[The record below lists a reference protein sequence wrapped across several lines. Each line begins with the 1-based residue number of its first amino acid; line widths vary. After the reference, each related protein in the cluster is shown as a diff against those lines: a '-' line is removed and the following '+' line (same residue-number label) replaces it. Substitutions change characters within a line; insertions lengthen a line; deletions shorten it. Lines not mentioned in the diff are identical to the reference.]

1 MTLETIGV
9 IAVFVLLCSAA
20 AIMLNTEKWRAAR
33 ASRSQMKKQF
43 GIQKTTIW
51 SRMTSLNEKRRN
63 LVSDMSM
70 STAAYAI
77 LTIVCAGVGAVAGR
91 ALFQEILFIAILA
104 ILGAAAPLLYLT
116 YRRTKLGGQRID
128 KLLTS
133 MSMLSNSFIATEDFI
148 ASVREN
154 VGRLEEPAP
163 FRDFLAYVSYINGD
177 TVAALHRLDSRVDN
191 PYFTEWI
198 SAIIMAQEDRKMKY
212 ATIPIVDM
220 LNDVR
225 QAQMEADTA
234 MYGIWYEYLTVL
246 VLIFC
251 APIVMRLL
259 MADAYAILVTS
270 PIGQLLLVLLVVAV
284 VYSLLRAVK
293 LNKPVLA

>member
-1 MTLETIGV
+1 MATPLQLFT
-9 IAVFVLLCSAA
+9 
-20 AIMLNTEKWRAAR
+20 
-33 ASRSQMKKQF
+33 AS
-43 GIQKTTIW
+43 
-51 SRMTSLNEKRRN
+51 
-63 LVSDMSM
+63 
-70 STAAYAI
+70 
-77 LTIVCAGVGAVAGR
+77 
-91 ALFQEILFIAILA
+91 
-104 ILGAAAPLLYLT
+104 
-116 YRRTKLGGQRID
+116 
-128 KLLTS
+128 
-133 MSMLSNSFIATEDFI
+133 
-148 ASVREN
+148 
-154 VGRLEEPAP
+154 
-163 FRDFLAYVSYINGD
+163 
-177 TVAALHRLDSRVDN
+177 TVAWTIPILLN
-191 PYFTEWI
+191 G
-198 SAIIMAQEDRKMKY
+198 SARSSLAQEDRKMKY

>member
-91 ALFQEILFIAILA
+91 ALFQEI
-104 ILGAAAPLLYLT
+104 P
-116 YRRTKLGGQRID
+116 
-128 KLLTS
+128 
-133 MSMLSNSFIATEDFI
+133 
-148 ASVREN
+148 
-154 VGRLEEPAP
+154 
-163 FRDFLAYVSYINGD
+163 
-177 TVAALHRLDSRVDN
+177 
-191 PYFTEWI
+191 
-198 SAIIMAQEDRKMKY
+198 
-212 ATIPIVDM
+212 
-220 LNDVR
+220 
-225 QAQMEADTA
+225 
-234 MYGIWYEYLTVL
+234 
-246 VLIFC
+246 
-251 APIVMRLL
+251 
-259 MADAYAILVTS
+259 
-270 PIGQLLLVLLVVAV
+270 
-284 VYSLLRAVK
+284 VYSYPRHPRSCGSAFVPDLPQNEARRPT
-293 LNKPVLA
+293 NR